1 MKLDKKEFETKMQK
15 STSSYES
22 ELETI
27 RVGRANPNVLNKIT
41 VDYWGVPTPITQV
54 GDVKVPDARTLLIT
68 PWEANLVKAVEKA
81 INMSDLGINPQN
93 DGKSIRLV
101 FPPLTEE
108 RRRDLQKQV
117 AKFGEEAKVAVR
129 NIRRDANDLCKK
141 MKKDSQMTEDEQ
153 KASEKEI
160 QDLTDKF
167 IKKIDEITERKQ
179 KEILEI

>member
-1 MKLDKKEFETKMQK
+1 MKLEKKEFETRMQK
-15 STSSYES
+15 SISSYES

-27 RVGRANPNVLNKIT
+27 RVGRANPNVLGKIT
-41 VDYWGVPTPITQV
+41 VDYWGTPTPITQV
-54 GDVKVPDARTLLIT
+54 GAVSVPDARTLLIT

-93 DGKSIRLV
+93 DGKSIRLT

-108 RRRDLQKQV
+108 RRKDLQKQV
-117 AKFGEEAKVAVR
+117 AKLGEEAKVAIR
-129 NIRRDANDLCKK
+129 NIRRDANDACKK

-160 QDLTDKF
+160 QDLTDNY
-167 IKKIDEITERKQ
+167 IKKIDQITEAKQ
-179 KEILEI
+179 KEILEF

>member
-68 PWEANLVKAVEKA
+68 PWEANLLKTVEKA

-108 RRRDLQKQV
+108 RRKDLQKQV

>member
-1 MKLDKKEFETKMQK
+1 M
-15 STSSYES
+15 
-22 ELETI
+22 
-27 RVGRANPNVLNKIT
+27 GRANPNVLNKIT

-108 RRRDLQKQV
+108 RRKDLQKQV

>member
-1 MKLDKKEFETKMQK
+1 MKLDKKEFESKMQK
-15 STSSYES
+15 TTAAYES

-68 PWEANLVKAVEKA
+68 PWESNLLKGIEKS

-108 RRRDLQKQV
+108 RRKDLQKQV

-129 NIRRDANDLCKK
+129 NIRRDANELCKK

-153 KASEKEI
+153 KSSEKDI
-160 QDLTDKF
+160 QDLTDKY
-167 IKKIDEITERKQ
+167 IKNIDEITERKQ

>member
-15 STSSYES
+15 TTASYES

-41 VDYWGVPTPITQV
+41 VDYWGVQTPITQV

-68 PWEANLVKAVEKA
+68 PWEANLLKSVEKA

-108 RRRDLQKQV
+108 RRKDLQKQV
-117 AKFGEEAKVAVR
+117 ARFGEEAKVAVR
-129 NIRRDANDLCKK
+129 NIRRDANDFCKK
-141 MKKDSQMTEDEQ
+141 MKKDSEMTEDEQ
-153 KASEKEI
+153 KASEKDI

>member
-68 PWEANLVKAVEKA
+68 PWEANLLKSVEKA

-153 KASEKEI
+153 KSSEKEI

>member
-1 MKLDKKEFETKMQK
+1 MKLDKKEFESKMQK
-15 STSSYES
+15 STASYEL

-68 PWEANLVKAVEKA
+68 PWEANLVKSVEKA

-108 RRRDLQKQV
+108 RRKDLQKQV

-153 KASEKEI
+153 KTSEKEI